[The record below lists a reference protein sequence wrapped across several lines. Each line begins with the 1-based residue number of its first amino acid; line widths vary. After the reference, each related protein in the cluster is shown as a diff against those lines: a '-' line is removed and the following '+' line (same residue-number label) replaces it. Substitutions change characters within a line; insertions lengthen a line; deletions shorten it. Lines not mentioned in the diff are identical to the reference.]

1 MKCPRWALFHLSS
14 AASISPPANQVWRAC
29 MLGPSAVRV
38 CTKLFAQCIYVLLR
52 LSPTIA
58 MSRHPPPLSFCF
70 LSPRSQL
77 FPSKTL
83 SLHNISSSAIWTQVA
98 LGHDRLSSHIMVK
111 KAARETER
119 DEKWREDNQC
129 GSPQKLWKQTV
140 QFRCPS
146 LAVSLSS
153 FSIFSSNSSSDEFC
167 RPVYD
172 GFM

>member
-1 MKCPRWALFHLSS
+1 MIWQVQAINEVSTLSPFPPQFG
-14 AASISPPANQVWRAC
+14 SINFTTSQS
-29 MLGPSAVRV
+29 G
-38 CTKLFAQCIYVLLR
+38 TKSMYAETIHSSLFAQCIYVLLR
-52 LSPTIA
+52 LSPTIT
-58 MSRHPPPLSFCF
+58 MSRHPPSLSFCF
-70 LSPRSQL
+70 LSPRSA
-77 FPSKTL
+77 L

-111 KAARETER
+111 RARETER

-146 LAVSLSS
+146 LAVSLFL
-153 FSIFSSNSSSDEFC
+153 FSIFSCNSSSDGFC

-172 GFM
+172 EFT